1 MAGDSKEAK
10 KLGEEI
16 FKAYRANGTNS
27 LGDESAT
34 TMGKAYSRLSG
45 GMGCYIPV
53 IWDSGCSK
61 TIVSEEAV
69 RALGTDPQTRQVIE
83 DYFCIR

>member
-1 MAGDSKEAK
+1 MGGHSRSLFKAMAGDSKEAK

-45 GMGCYIPV
+45 GMLHSCYMGQWV
-53 IWDSGCSK
+53 K
-61 TIVSEEAV
+61 
-69 RALGTDPQTRQVIE
+69 
-83 DYFCIR
+83 